1 MGGEGGSGE
10 GGGLG
15 TGLMPG
21 MTKPKVP
28 APEPSKILPTYLLH
42 GSQIFIPPSIR
53 RILKAAG
60 VQTGLTPPDPQPKK
74 VDPAALMIAAIV
86 AMAASKGVAL
96 NPQQLMQYDLASLS
110 TIASIVASGTDVQG
124 NLQQAMG
131 MDIPTFEQ
139 LAQGFTSGAA
149 AESAKVEEETLE
161 WTQEQQW
168 QETQIAEVLT
178 QVFTDALS
186 LSDALPEIENIQL
199 TKVSRTPEEETRL
212 TEEVDQVLAS
222 LSQASLNADNA
233 AELEQTLDACL
244 DKMIALRNQQQD
256 DQVLADVHD
265 IQTEFKREADLTA
278 AGREA
283 PQPMDQDPQILPDNL
298 FDQTPFASADDS
310 SANQTIAND
319 LTQFLEDVSPDQL
332 FLDPSPKGAS
342 SLNSEEPPVLSDE
355 ADRLSGPAMMFG
367 GMSKTAPSAKNENE
381 KEEDPTEDATPTP
394 FDALYNGPTA
404 FKTS

>member
-15 TGLMPG
+15 VGLMPG

-53 RILKAAG
+53 RMLKAAG

-124 NLQQAMG
+124 TLQQTMG

-149 AESAKVEEETLE
+149 AESAKVEETLE
-161 WTQEQQW
+161 LTQEQQW
-168 QETQIAEVLT
+168 QETQIAEVLA
-178 QVFTDALS
+178 QVFTDALA
-186 LSDALPEIENIQL
+186 LSNVLPEIESIQL
-199 TKVSRTPEEETRL
+199 TEASRSPEEEMKL

-233 AELEQTLDACL
+233 AELEQKWDACL
-244 DKMIALRNQQQD
+244 DNMITLLNQQQD
-256 DQVLADVHD
+256 DQVLTDVQE

-278 AGREA
+278 ARKPE
-283 PQPMDQDPQILPDNL
+283 PMDQDPQTQPDTL
-298 FDQTPFASADDS
+298 FDQTPSSSSDDRLT
-310 SANQTIAND
+310 NEPTQND
-319 LTQFLEDVSPDQL
+319 LTDLLEDISPDSL
-332 FLDPSPKGAS
+332 FL
-342 SLNSEEPPVLSDE
+342 
-355 ADRLSGPAMMFG
+355 GPAMMFG
-367 GMSKTAPSAKNENE
+367 GQNKSAEITARNE
-381 KEEDPTEDATPTP
+381 KEEDPPEDSTPTP
-394 FDALYNGPTA
+394 FDALYNGPTPL
-404 FKTS
+404 KTS